1 MSKSITMAVKLGQKL
16 DKINSVQLVGLE
28 TLKRRR
34 IWQD

>member
-1 MSKSITMAVKLGQKL
+1 MAVKIGQKL